1 LRTRLTLGPNAP
13 TASQARRTTSMHS
26 AQVPSTVV
34 NIESVWLGRPL
45 SRTILTAAA
54 TASLTEP
61 VDPEADGATEKATSM
76 FPIVG
81 LRVVDVPWRPLKT
94 FDWNSRSCG
103 LHGHATYAP
112 TEPAL
117 AARLQAT
124 TPSGNAWRCLRCG
137 AYVLGT
143 PHGSGPADA
152 APIVLRGKALR
163 DTFVLRFLAVDR
175 GIRGTLLL
183 ALAYGVWRFDG
194 SRGALRRVLNSY
206 LPALEPLAYKFGV
219 DLEESGPVRLIQQ
232 ALTARHST
240 LLLVALGV
248 LAYGVLELVEAYGL
262 WFKKRWGEYVAVV
275 ATALFVPLEIH
286 EIIVKVT
293 WLRVGALIINLFAIA
308 YILWTKRLFRFRG
321 GHGAFEAER
330 RNDSLLEIEHA
341 AALEQATEG
350 GQDPAGDSHASSH
363 TMSRPD

>member
-1 LRTRLTLGPNAP
+1 VL
-13 TASQARRTTSMHS
+13 
-26 AQVPSTVV
+26 
-34 NIESVWLGRPL
+34 
-45 SRTILTAAA
+45 
-54 TASLTEP
+54 
-61 VDPEADGATEKATSM
+61 
-76 FPIVG
+76 
-81 LRVVDVPWRPLKT
+81 WRPFKT

-124 TPSGNAWRCLRCG
+124 TPSGHAWRCLRCG

-143 PHGSGPADA
+143 PQGSGPAEA

-163 DTFVLRFLAVDR
+163 DTFILRFLAVDR
-175 GIRGTLLL
+175 GVRGFLLL

-194 SRGALRRVLNSY
+194 ARGALKQVLNSY
-206 LPALEPLAYKFGV
+206 LPILDPLGDKFGV

-286 EIIVKVT
+286 EIMVKVS
-293 WLRVGALIINLFAIA
+293 WLRVGALIINLFAVA
-308 YILWTKRLFRFRG
+308 YILWTKRLFGFRG
-321 GHGAFEAER
+321 GHAAFEAER
-330 RNDSLLEIEHA
+330 RNDSLIELEDAAAIDHA
-341 AALEQATEG
+341 ATSEWSTASEG
-350 GQDPAGDSHASSH
+350 DPDPVTGVRTGPYD
-363 TMSRPD
+363 MSTSD

>member
-1 LRTRLTLGPNAP
+1 
-13 TASQARRTTSMHS
+13 MHS

-34 NIESVWLGRPL
+34 NIESVWWGRPL

-61 VDPEADGATEKATSM
+61 VDSEADGATEKAISM
-76 FPIVG
+76 LPMVG
-81 LRVVDVPWRPLKT
+81 LRVRGVTVRPGWHPLKT

-117 AARLQAT
+117 ATRLQAT
-124 TPSGNAWRCLRCG
+124 TPSGHAWRCLRCG
-137 AYVLGT
+137 AYVLGE
-143 PHGSGPADA
+143 PQSSGPADA

-175 GIRGTLLL
+175 GIRGLLLL

-194 SRGALRRVLNSY
+194 SRRALKQVLNSY
-206 LPALEPLAYKFGV
+206 LPTIEPLAYKFGV
-219 DLEESGPVRLIQQ
+219 DVEESGPVRLIQQ
-232 ALTARHST
+232 AFTARHST

-248 LAYGVLELVEAYGL
+248 LAYGILELVEAYGL

-286 EIIVKVT
+286 EIILKVT

-308 YILWTKRLFRFRG
+308 YILWTKRLFGFRG
-321 GHGAFEAER
+321 GHSAFEAER
-330 RNDSLLEIEHA
+330 RNDSLLELEHA
-341 AALEQATEG
+341 AAAAG
-350 GQDPAGDSHASSH
+350 DGDSMGDQDPGTDSHTSSRERS
-363 TMSRPD
+363 TSD